1 MIKEAEKRV
10 RLKYF
15 DLSCKS
21 NNWFG
26 QYVVKGF
33 AIGPLWVVPLLSAIS
48 HIFIDIRFIPYG
60 FAYYPTNVKLL
71 LSVIYGIVMGGGFY
85 LAIRCI
91 QKNRPIWELWKE
103 IVWLISTV
111 FLITTTN
118 YLIRLGLFRY
128 VFDIESLF
136 PVTYWRYLLIGAE
149 VAGVTAL
156 TFEFIQFVLVES
168 GMITFPMRVDENQTD
183 TQIIIYGYGKDD
195 ELKLDIDKFVFAES
209 KGNYVYVT
217 TKDPNIFQLK
227 TTSMRLSL
235 QEFQK
240 QMVSMNNIERVH
252 KSFVVNMNLYHELLG
267 NSRKATL
274 IFENEVEI
282 PVSRV
287 FFQDHQA
294 NK

>member
-1 MIKEAEKRV
+1 MIKEAVKRV

-15 DLSCKS
+15 DLSCNF

-26 QYVVKGF
+26 QCVVKGF

-48 HIFIDIRFIPYG
+48 HIFIDIRFMPYG
-60 FAYYPTNVKLL
+60 FAYYPAEVKIL
-71 LSVIYGIVMGGGFY
+71 LSIIYGIVMGGGFY
-85 LAIRCI
+85 LAMKWI
-91 QKNRPIWELWKE
+91 QKNGPIWQLWKE
-103 IVWLISTV
+103 IVWLIATV

-168 GMITFPMRVDENQTD
+168 GMITFPMRVDENQTEA
-183 TQIIIYGYGKDD
+183 QITIFGYGKDD
-195 ELKLDIDKFVFAES
+195 ELKMDINQFVFAES
-209 KGNYVYVT
+209 RGNYVYVT
-217 TKDPNIFQLK
+217 IKEPTIHQLK
-227 TTSMRLSL
+227 KITLRLSL

-240 QMVSMNNIERVH
+240 QFESMKNIERVH
-252 KSFVVNMNLYHELLG
+252 KSFVANLNLDYKLSG
-267 NSRKATL
+267 NTRKASL

-282 PVSRV
+282 PVSRAY
-287 FFQDHQA
+287 FRDHQGDI
-294 NK
+294 

>member
-1 MIKEAEKRV
+1 MIKEAVKRV

-15 DLSCKS
+15 DLSCNS

-26 QYVVKGF
+26 QCVVKGF
-33 AIGPLWVVPLLSAIS
+33 AIGPLWVVPLLSALS
-48 HIFIDIRFIPYG
+48 HIFIDIRFMPYG
-60 FAYYPTNVKLL
+60 FEYYPTNVKLL
-71 LSVIYGIVMGGGFY
+71 LSIIYGIVMGGGFY
-85 LAIRCI
+85 LAMKRI
-91 QKNRPIWELWKE
+91 QKNGPTWQLWKE

-118 YLIRLGLFRY
+118 YLIRLVLFRY

-168 GMITFPMRVDENQTD
+168 GMMTFPMRVDENQTES
-183 TQIIIYGYGKDD
+183 QITIFGYGKDD
-195 ELKLDIDKFVFAES
+195 ELKMDIDQFVFAES

-217 TKDPNIFQLK
+217 MKDPNIHQLK
-227 TTSMRLSL
+227 TISMRLSL

-240 QMVSMNNIERVH
+240 QMEPKQYIERVH
-252 KSFVVNMNLYHELLG
+252 KSFVVNLNLDCKLEG
-267 NSRKATL
+267 NSRKAIL

-282 PVSRV
+282 PVSRA
-287 FFQDHQA
+287 FFQEHQA